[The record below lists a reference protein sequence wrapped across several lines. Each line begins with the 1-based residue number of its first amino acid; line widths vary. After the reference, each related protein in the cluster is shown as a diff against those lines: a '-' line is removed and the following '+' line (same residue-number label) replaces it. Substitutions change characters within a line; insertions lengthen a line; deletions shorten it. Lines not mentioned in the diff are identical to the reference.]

1 MKRGVEPAEAGP
13 ADIREAATRWLARRE
28 YARIELARRLTRR
41 GFPSGLVDEVLNELQ
56 EENLLSDER
65 FAESFISARAG
76 RGQGPARIRR
86 ELRERGVA
94 GVLADEALA
103 GADADWMAL
112 ARAVRVKRFGAAA
125 PEGFPERARQMRFLH
140 YRGFTEA
147 QIRAALGED

>member
-13 ADIREAATRWLARRE
+13 ADIRGAATRWLARRE
-28 YARIELARRLTRR
+28 YARVELERRLTRR
-41 GFPSGLVDEVLNELQ
+41 GFPPELVDDVVSELQ

-65 FAESFISARAG
+65 FAESFVSAKAG

-86 ELRERGVA
+86 ELRERGVDGA
-94 GVLADEALA
+94 LADAALA
-103 GADADWMAL
+103 EADADWLAL
-112 ARAVRVKRFGAAA
+112 ARAVRTKRFGAAF
-125 PEGFPERARQMRFLH
+125 PRDFPERARQMRFLH